1 MRDEN
6 VISWNLPN
14 VITFVLMVAL
24 LWTGVGIVS
33 HLVRGKT
40 SPSKG
45 VMADAA
51 GNIYAMQ

>member
-40 SPSKG
+40 SASKG